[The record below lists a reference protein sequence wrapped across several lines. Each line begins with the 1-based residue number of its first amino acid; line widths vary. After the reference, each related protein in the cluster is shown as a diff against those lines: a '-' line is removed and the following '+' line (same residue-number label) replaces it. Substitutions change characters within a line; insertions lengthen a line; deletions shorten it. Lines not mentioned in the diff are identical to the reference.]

1 MLHLRKSMTMEDQD
15 TKTVSVLK
23 VNIAPKVQFNLNLV
37 NQELTVPVKVF
48 QHASS
53 VILVKLVLAQD

>member
-15 TKTVSVLK
+15 MRMVSVLK
-23 VNIAPKVQFNLNLV
+23 VNIALKVPFNLNLV
-37 NQELTVPVKVF
+37 NQELTVPAKVF
-48 QHASS
+48 QLASS

>member
-15 TKTVSVLK
+15 MRMVSVLK
-23 VNIAPKVQFNLNLV
+23 VNIALKVPFNLNPV
-37 NQELTVPVKVF
+37 NQELTVPAKVF
-48 QHASS
+48 QLASS